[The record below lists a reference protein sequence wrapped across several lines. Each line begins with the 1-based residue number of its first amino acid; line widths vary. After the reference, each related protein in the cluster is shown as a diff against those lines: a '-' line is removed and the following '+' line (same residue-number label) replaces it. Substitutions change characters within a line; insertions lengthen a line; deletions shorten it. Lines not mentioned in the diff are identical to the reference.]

1 MESRRTLQTDR
12 KDNAMYFDSYEQMN
26 STGEN
31 TIAFIRAVGAI
42 SLMAMQKTAEL
53 QFTFV
58 STQME
63 SALEQL
69 KLLSNFESDNYFL
82 SAESILASAY
92 GTGVVDITRKTTTT
106 HAASGNEPGSPDD
119 RRFTTTS
126 APKIKPAK
134 RKIRKKNS

>member
-1 MESRRTLQTDR
+1 MLYQNILIKPLLCFIKFNPVTEDSFFPVIKGLQIQIVWIYCVAAISGQPQFLESRGTLQTDR

-69 KLLSNFESDNYFL
+69 KLLSNFR
-82 SAESILASAY
+82 
-92 GTGVVDITRKTTTT
+92 VR
-106 HAASGNEPGSPDD
+106 
-119 RRFTTTS
+119 
-126 APKIKPAK
+126 
-134 RKIRKKNS
+134 